1 MIGIDPLYVVL
12 LAPFVFGAV
21 LGTTAG
27 YLVRAQRAWRD
38 SWAADRRELHWR
50 CELARAHSHRAH
62 PRAQA
67 LRVQLRQ
74 TPPYQPRH
82 RRRPQPHP
90 RRPAVPTPAAAPA

>member
-1 MIGIDPLYVVL
+1 MIGIDPLYMLL

-50 CELARAHSHRAH
+50 CELARTRWPQLYPPQQCRPHPSRHR
-62 PRAQA
+62 R
-67 LRVQLRQ
+67 
-74 TPPYQPRH
+74 PRH
-82 RRRPQPHP
+82 R
-90 RRPAVPTPAAAPA
+90 AAPA